1 MFQLDKIYE
10 LRSPWDGVFS
20 ICTSAL
26 NSQSDLQTPRDF
38 QWRSFPMHFRDGI
51 CSAVIASFWFI
62 WSYSAHCRTLI
73 NRMRPLFAKSGLIF
87 ECEIV
92 SEVPWWRKLGLMAL
106 WAGLQN
112 IPNMSIWFPAL
123 TKIRNWCSLM
133 PTGATLSN
141 AYRPRK
147 GDRDGEE
154 QHAVPQSFTFMARE
168 GGSRGKL
175 VNLSPTLV
183 FKYRM
188 VVAICDYILVSRF
201 PQVCLARVM
210 ASI

>member
-1 MFQLDKIYE
+1 
-10 LRSPWDGVFS
+10 
-20 ICTSAL
+20 
-26 NSQSDLQTPRDF
+26 
-38 QWRSFPMHFRDGI
+38 
-51 CSAVIASFWFI
+51 
-62 WSYSAHCRTLI
+62 
-73 NRMRPLFAKSGLIF
+73 
-87 ECEIV
+87 
-92 SEVPWWRKLGLMAL
+92 
-106 WAGLQN
+106 
-112 IPNMSIWFPAL
+112 
-123 TKIRNWCSLM
+123 M

-168 GGSRGKL
+168 GGSKENL

-188 VVAICDYILVSRF
+188 VVIIVIILVSRF